1 MTPSAF
7 LLLERLPE
15 RAHLDGDD
23 VFNLPVSKSTYSGQH
38 LACPWL
44 RVSESDRQR
53 SRPCSVP
60 VGGLPV

>member
-1 MTPSAF
+1 MVNDVFKLPAF
-7 LLLERLPE
+7 L
-15 RAHLDGDD
+15 
-23 VFNLPVSKSTYSGQH
+23 STYSGQH

-53 SRPCSVP
+53 ARPCSVP